1 MTVYYRPVPRSDH
14 ARPDDALPLAGGLC
28 WFDTV
33 EELRRDAPPRLRP
46 ASELPA
52 GMRDRLT
59 APRAPIAGLGFDRP
73 RLMGILNV
81 TPDSF
86 SDGGEHFDP
95 DTALSHSAAM
105 IESGADMIDVGGEST
120 RPGAREI
127 PVQEEIDRTAPVIE
141 AIRAGNDAPLSIDT
155 RKAAVARAAHAAGA
169 DLVND
174 VAGFT
179 FDPELAPFC
188 AETGLPV
195 CVMHAQ
201 GTPEIMQIDPR
212 YDNVAL
218 DIYDYL
224 SERVTALEVAGIA
237 RDQIIVDPGIGFGK
251 TLEHNLTLL
260 QNLALFHG
268 LGCPVLLGA
277 SRKRF
282 IGTIGGTEAARQRAP
297 GSIAVALHGVAQGV
311 QMLRIH
317 DVRETAEALRL
328 WQAATLGQVAGAG
341 FSAAGSRATG

>member
-1 MTVYYRPVPRSDH
+1 MTYYRPIPRTDH
-14 ARPDDALPLAGGLC
+14 ARPARALPLAGGWT

-33 EELRRDAPPRLRP
+33 EVLRRDAPPRLIP
-46 ASELPA
+46 AADLP
-52 GMRDRLT
+52 RETLDRLT
-59 APRAPIAGLGFDRP
+59 AARAPIAGMSFDAP

-86 SDGGEHFDP
+86 SDGGAHFDP
-95 DTALSHSAAM
+95 EVAIAHAAAM
-105 IESGADMIDVGGEST
+105 RESGADIIDIGGEST
-120 RPGAREI
+120 RPGATEVAI
-127 PVQEEIDRTAPVIE
+127 GEEIRRTAPVISAVRE
-141 AIRAGNDAPLSIDT
+141 QVDTPVSIDT
-155 RKAAVARAAHAAGA
+155 RKAPVARAAHEAGA
-169 DLVND
+169 RLVND

-179 FDPELAPFC
+179 FDPALAPFC
-188 AETGLPV
+188 AKVSLPV

-201 GTPEIMQIDPR
+201 GTPDVMQKNPR

-218 DIYDYL
+218 DIYDWL
-224 SERVTALEVAGIA
+224 EERVTALAAAGIPREA
-237 RDQIIVDPGIGFGK
+237 VIVDPGIGFGK
-251 TLEHNLTLL
+251 TLEHNLALL

-282 IGTIGGTEAARQRAP
+282 IGTVGGTEDARHRAP
-297 GSIAVALHGVAQGV
+297 GSIAVALAGVAQGV

-328 WQAATLGQVAGAG
+328 WQAATRGVA
-341 FSAAGSRATG
+341 TPP